1 MFQLNPNIFEKL
13 FDSIPEAVLIVNEK
27 QQLVSFNHGSEKLFG
42 YKKNEILN
50 KPFSILIPKKFH
62 SIHSNFFETYINSN
76 NSNLLN
82 TYNLLGLAKNDKTF
96 IAEIK
101 INKIK
106 IENEIYI
113 IGLIS
118 EISERKKSE
127 KKITLLNT
135 QLEGIVKQRTAE
147 LNNSINKLKEL
158 NKSLEIEIKKRIE
171 GETKIKNALK
181 KEKELNELKT
191 KFLSMVSHEFKTP
204 LSGILTSTM
213 LLSKYQLNDQQDKRD
228 KHISTIANKVHY
240 LNNILNDFLSLER
253 LNSDKVAYKFS
264 TFNLSKIINEVVY
277 NANMLLKRGQKI
289 NIPNNIDE
297 YILYQ
302 DEMFLELALSNL
314 INNAVKY
321 SPQNTSIDIEVAAKN
336 KNLEF
341 KIIDQGIG
349 IPEKDQKY
357 IFNRYFRAE
366 NALNSQGT
374 GIGLNIVKSHLEN
387 LGGSIQFSSKEN
399 VGSTFTFELPIT
411 HKS

>member
-106 IENEIYI
+106 IKNEIYI

-135 QLEGIVKQRTAE
+135 QLEGIVKQRTAQ

>member
-27 QQLVSFNHGSEKLFG
+27 QQLVSLNHGSEKLFG

-135 QLEGIVKQRTAE
+135 QLEGIVKQRTAQ

-228 KHISTIANKVHY
+228 KHISTIANKIHY

>member
-1 MFQLNPNIFEKL
+1 MFQLNSNIFEKL
-13 FDSIPEAVLIVNEK
+13 FDSIPEAVLIVNDK
-27 QQLVSFNHGSEKLFG
+27 QQLVSLNIGSEKLFG
-42 YKKNEILN
+42 YKKNEIIN
-50 KPFSILIPKKFH
+50 KPFCILTPKKFH
-62 SIHSNFFETYINSN
+62 SFHSDFFETYINSSN
-76 NSNLLN
+76 NDDFK
-82 TYNLLGLAKNDKTF
+82 TYNLLGLTKNEKTF

-101 INKIK
+101 LNKFK
-106 IENEIYI
+106 VENTTYI
-113 IGLIS
+113 IGLVS

-127 KKITLLNT
+127 KKITMLNT
-135 QLEGIVKQRTAE
+135 QLEGIVKKRTAE
-147 LNNSINKLKEL
+147 LSKSIDKLKVL
-158 NKSLEIEIKKRIE
+158 NKNLETEIKKRIE
-171 GETKIKNALK
+171 GEIKIKNALK

-204 LSGILTSTM
+204 LSGILTSNM
-213 LLSKYQLNDQQDKRD
+213 LLSKYKLNNQQDKRD
-228 KHISTIANKVHY
+228 KHISIIANKVHY

-253 LNSDKVAYKFS
+253 LNSNKVTYKFS

-297 YILYQ
+297 FILYQ
-302 DEMFLELALSNL
+302 DEMFLELALTNL

-321 SPQNTSIDIEVAAKN
+321 SPQNSDIDIEVKTN
-336 KNLEF
+336 DKSLEF
-341 KIIDQGIG
+341 KIIDHGIG
-349 IPEKDQKY
+349 IPEKDHKF

-399 VGSTFTFELPIT
+399 EGSTFTFELPIT

>member
-62 SIHSNFFETYINSN
+62 SIHSNFFETYTNSN

-135 QLEGIVKQRTAE
+135 QLEGIVKQRTAQ

>member
-135 QLEGIVKQRTAE
+135 QLEGIVKQRTAQ

-264 TFNLSKIINEVVY
+264 TFNLSKIFNEVVY

>member
-62 SIHSNFFETYINSN
+62 SIHSIFFETYINSN

-106 IENEIYI
+106 IKNEIYI

-135 QLEGIVKQRTAE
+135 QLEGIVKQRTAQ